1 MERGGQMSQVNR
13 GSSPV
18 VDFLELVFDLAVINL
33 LFILCCLPVVTGG
46 AALAGLC
53 YAAEKLRRQ
62 EGRPAAN
69 FFKGFRRNIRQA
81 TIAWIAALLLL
92 AGLFIDLYLLVQR
105 GAGGLYYLL
114 LGLAFLWVIF
124 TLVYLFPLIVR
135 YENTLPKHIRNAF
148 ALSLARPGRSICLS
162 ALTLAPLLLWALS
175 ARLLLYTAVF
185 WVTVGFAAVGYC
197 AARLL
202 QDLK

>member
-1 MERGGQMSQVNR
+1 M
-13 GSSPV
+13 
-18 VDFLELVFDLAVINL
+18 
-33 LFILCCLPVVTGG
+33 LF
-46 AALAGLC
+46 
-53 YAAEKLRRQ
+53 RS
-62 EGRPAAN
+62 
-69 FFKGFRRNIRQA
+69 
-81 TIAWIAALLLL
+81 
-92 AGLFIDLYLLVQR
+92 
-105 GAGGLYYLL
+105 LL

-135 YENTLPKHIRNAF
+135 YENTLLKHIRNAF